1 MLSRIRVEGGTDK
14 QQTIFYTALYHSLLM
29 PTVFNDVNGDYLG
42 FDGQVHRAS
51 GFTYYTDM
59 SLWDTF
65 RTTHPLYS
73 LIAPREQ
80 RDMVV
85 SLVEM
90 AKQGGYLPRW
100 PSGNGYTNSMF
111 GTPADIMI
119 TETYLKGIRDFD
131 VKTAYQAM
139 RKTALGPTEQLA
151 LFGPGR
157 DR

>member
-1 MLSRIRVEGGTDK
+1 
-14 QQTIFYTALYHSLLM
+14 
-29 PTVFNDVNGDYLG
+29 
-42 FDGQVHRAS
+42 
-51 GFTYYTDM
+51 M

-65 RTTHPLYS
+65 RTTHPLYT

-131 VKTAYQAM
+131 VETAYQAM
-139 RKTALGPTEQLA
+139 RKTALGPTNRTRGSQVA
-151 LFGPGR
+151 MGSR
-157 DR
+157 TI